1 MSFRSHPLLNLAN
14 GAPCMSCGAED
25 GTVVAAHANWSDFGK
40 GMSHKASDAAVAF
53 MCCRCHSEIDQG
65 AKLSKAERRAKWME
79 AAVKTWVWLVETG
92 KVRVVA

>member
-1 MSFRSHPLLNLAN
+1 MTFRSRPLLNLAN

-25 GTVVAAHANWSDFGK
+25 GTIVAAHANWSDFGK

-65 AKLSKAERRAKWME
+65 AKLSKEERRAKWME
-79 AAVKTWVWLVETG
+79 AAVKTWVWLMETG
-92 KVRVVA
+92 KVRLA

>member
-1 MSFRSHPLLNLAN
+1 MAYRNRKLLDLAN
-14 GAPCMSCGAED
+14 GAPCMSCGAQD

-53 MCCRCHSEIDQG
+53 MCHACHAEIDQG
-65 AKLSKAERRAKWME
+65 SRLTKAERRQKWVE

-92 KVRVVA
+92 KVVLA